1 MLTKAELMTI
11 MSMMEMA
18 MNEEYFSVTDFAD
31 EDDFVGLHNYLVTYM
46 KIRAWLKDME
56 RDEQ

>member
-1 MLTKAELMTI
+1 MLTKTELMTI

-18 MNEEYFSVTDFAD
+18 INEEYFGPDGKIFSIAD

-46 KIRAWLKDME
+46 KIRTMKESMD
-56 RDEQ
+56 

>member
-18 MNEEYFSVTDFAD
+18 INEEYFGHTFAD

-56 RDEQ
+56 KDEQ

>member
-18 MNEEYFSVTDFAD
+18 INEEYFGHTFAD

-46 KIRAWLKDME
+46 KIRTMKELMD
-56 RDEQ
+56 

>member
-1 MLTKAELMTI
+1 MLTKTELMTI

-18 MNEEYFSVTDFAD
+18 INEEYFGPCGAD

-46 KIRAWLKDME
+46 KIRSWLKDME
-56 RDEQ
+56 KDEQ